1 MTRDEIIKLVEQRQQ
16 IEPPPML
23 EQLQQGDIHWILG
36 SRDVLWIV
44 EQAVEAER
52 KARLADIATVCAAI
66 NRLPYWH
73 ALSSH
78 DVLDALEE
86 ITRARSKP

>member
-1 MTRDEIIKLVEQRQQ
+1 MTRDEIIRLVEQRQQ

-44 EQAVEAER
+44 EQAIAANQLPPPIPPPEAKTHAEMV
-52 KARLADIATVCAAI
+52 AHAFGYWQGAA
-66 NRLPYWH
+66 
-73 ALSSH
+73 A
-78 DVLDALEE
+78 E
-86 ITRARSKP
+86 RARSKP